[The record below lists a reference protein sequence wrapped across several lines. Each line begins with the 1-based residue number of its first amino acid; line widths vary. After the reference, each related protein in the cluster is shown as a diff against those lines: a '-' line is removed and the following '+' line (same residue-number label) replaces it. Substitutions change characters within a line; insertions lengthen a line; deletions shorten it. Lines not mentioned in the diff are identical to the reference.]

1 MKIFG
6 FDITRRTEK
15 RTAGLNPY
23 YDISHGIGYVGSD
36 INTKSVSG
44 IASWWRGTQVLSNIV
59 AGLPK
64 HLVKMDSEDRES
76 VNDLPSVPIITDMVN
91 DNLDSYAWHD
101 YIMQCVLNYG
111 NGYSVIHRDSNNNP
125 THLTPIHPDRVQ
137 LKVYGNAVVY
147 EIDNNTSPNME
158 VLYEDM
164 YHIKGLSHDGYL
176 GVNPV
181 RAHSVSLA
189 ATVSAQDYGK
199 NSYDKGFLSNGY
211 LKVDGSLTPEVK
223 KSLKDSWG
231 RNNLGAAKMGTP
243 VLDAGQEYVPIMMS
257 NQDAQYIESRRFQKS
272 EIATI
277 LGIPTHLINEMG
289 DAKYNNV
296 ENTNTQ
302 FVQYTIMSYVHKF
315 EAENKKLVRNDQR
328 NTYRWRYNVNGLM
341 RGDMAT
347 RSAFYAQGIQN
358 SWLKPNEAR
367 NYEDLA
373 GGINDYMIS
382 TNNQVPYSKLDE
394 VLDSKKKI
402 SNE

>member
-6 FDITRRTEK
+6 FDIK
-15 RTAGLNPY
+15 RADKRSIGANPY
-23 YDISHGIGYVGSD
+23 YDFAHGLGFSSSGV
-36 INTKSVSG
+36 NTESVSG

-64 HLVKMDSEDRES
+64 HLIKMDSEDRES
-76 VNDLPSVPIITDMVN
+76 VYDMPSVPIITDMVN

-101 YIMQCVLNYG
+101 YIMQSVLNYG
-111 NGYSVIHRDSNNNP
+111 NGYSIIHRDSNNNP
-125 THLTPIHPDRVQ
+125 THLTPIHPDKVKI
-137 LKVYGNAVVY
+137 KVYGNAVVY
-147 EIDNNTSPNME
+147 EIDDTIE

-164 YHIKGLSHDGYL
+164 YHIKGLSHDAYM
-176 GVNPV
+176 GVNPI
-181 RAHSVSLA
+181 RAHAVSLG
-189 ATVSAQDYGK
+189 ATVSAQEYGK

-211 LKVDGSLTPEVK
+211 LKVDGSLTLEVK
-223 KSLKDSWG
+223 KSLKESWG
-231 RNNLGAAKMGTP
+231 RSNSGASNMGTP

-315 EAENKKLVRNDQR
+315 EAENKKLVRTDQR
-328 NTYRWRYNVNGLM
+328 NTYKWRYNVNGLM

-367 NYEDLA
+367 NYEDLP
-373 GGINDYMIS
+373 GGIDDYMIS
-382 TNNQVPYSKLDE
+382 TNNQIPYENLDT
-394 VLDSKKKI
+394 VLDKNKGI
-402 SNE
+402 ENE